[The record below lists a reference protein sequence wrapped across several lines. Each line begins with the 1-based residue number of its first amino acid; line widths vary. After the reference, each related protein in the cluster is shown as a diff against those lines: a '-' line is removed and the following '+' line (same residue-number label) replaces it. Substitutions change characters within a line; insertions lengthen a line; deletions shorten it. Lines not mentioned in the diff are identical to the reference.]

1 MIHPIGE
8 LSSTQKPRSLVARW
22 RRKFRDAIDGAVC
35 GVMTESSLRVHLF
48 FAVAAIGVATLMRVE
63 PWRWSVI
70 LLCIAIVI
78 SAEYFNSALE
88 HLVRV
93 LHPGHDT
100 DLAKALHFAAAGVLV
115 ASFVAVIVGLIVLA
129 PPAMELFAG

>member
-1 MIHPIGE
+1 VTHPIDE
-8 LSSTQKPRSLVARW
+8 LSSTQKPRSLVDRW
-22 RRKFRDAIDGAVC
+22 RRKFRDAGDGLVG
-35 GVMTESSLRVHLF
+35 GVITESSLRVHWF
-48 FAVAAIGVATLMRVE
+48 FAVAAIAVAALLRIE

-70 LLCIAIVI
+70 LLCIAIVVA
-78 SAEYFNSALE
+78 AEYFNSAIE

-93 LHPGHDT
+93 LHPGHDS

-115 ASFVAVIVGLIVLA
+115 ASIIAVIVGLIALA